1 MQTALYYILFYLR
14 NTYHRREFVM
24 LTFGEL
30 ALPRSKDRNL
40 VSAAHLT
47 RLQAVFLSE

>member
-40 VSAAHLT
+40 VSPAHLT
-47 RLQAVFLSE
+47 RLQGVFLSE